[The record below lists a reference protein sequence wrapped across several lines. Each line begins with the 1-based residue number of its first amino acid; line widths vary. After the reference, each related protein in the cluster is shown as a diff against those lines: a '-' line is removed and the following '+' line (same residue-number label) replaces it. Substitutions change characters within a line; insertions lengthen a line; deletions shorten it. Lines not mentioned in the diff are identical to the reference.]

1 MSRRAHI
8 VVTVK
13 EDFDKKYRQFR
24 KKLEREKILR
34 DAKKMIYFESDSQ
47 KNRKRRMRAI
57 KMEATRRALQELL

>member
-47 KNRKRRMRAI
+47 KNRKRRMREI
-57 KMEATRRALQELL
+57 KMEVTRRALQELL